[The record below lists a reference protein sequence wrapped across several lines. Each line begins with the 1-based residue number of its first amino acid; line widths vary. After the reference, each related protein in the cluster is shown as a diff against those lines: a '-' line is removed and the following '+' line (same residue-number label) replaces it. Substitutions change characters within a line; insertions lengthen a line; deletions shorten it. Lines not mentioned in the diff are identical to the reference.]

1 MFLLAAQLGSMAS
14 VVISDFRLLLVLQGT
29 GYVYLC
35 LPWIKKFQWHA
46 FSLVMHPTVPAYSA
60 H

>member
-1 MFLLAAQLGSMAS
+1 MFLLAAQLGPMAS
-14 VVISDFRLLLVLQGT
+14 GVTSDFRLLLVLQGS

-35 LPWIKKFQWHA
+35 LPWIKKFQWHP
-46 FSLVMHPTVPAYSA
+46 FSLVMHPTVPTYSA